1 MPNLWKQGQKMLVGW
16 AQESN
21 EADGDV
27 QTPILQI
34 SSLNDFTKITA
45 KFIHMGLI
53 PNINLQ
59 GGGYMRDRRYLCC
72 TYA

>member
-1 MPNLWKQGQKMLVGW
+1 MLVGW

-53 PNINLQ
+53 PNISL
-59 GGGYMRDRRYLCC
+59 RRWRLYER
-72 TYA
+72 